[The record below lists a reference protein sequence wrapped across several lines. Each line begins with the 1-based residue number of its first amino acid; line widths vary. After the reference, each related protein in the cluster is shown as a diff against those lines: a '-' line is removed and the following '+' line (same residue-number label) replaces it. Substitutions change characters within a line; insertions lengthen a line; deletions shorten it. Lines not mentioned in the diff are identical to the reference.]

1 MRRRASGSGCMRW
14 KNRWG
19 GRCTDR
25 QAARRKPCAAVPF
38 TPCADQRPRE
48 SSEGCAVRATHAKP
62 GGIVPTRKRFDRSHP
77 PPWERSPG
85 RSSARFG
92 PVQRHGM
99 LADTFPVGRIGD
111 AAARTMDRCR
121 WGRIRSVMPVTW
133 GFLANDRACRPAAG
147 LSGMV
152 SMVTLERHDGVP
164 TRERG
169 NDQDQSIN
177 KGVLC

>member
-1 MRRRASGSGCMRW
+1 MKGVRTAERPAADLVLLLLLPHALTNGQEKAVKGAPCVPHTQSRGVIVPALQRGNAALDAPASGM
-14 KNRWG
+14 
-19 GRCTDR
+19 
-25 QAARRKPCAAVPF
+25 
-38 TPCADQRPRE
+38 
-48 SSEGCAVRATHAKP
+48 
-62 GGIVPTRKRFDRSHP
+62 
-77 PPWERSPG
+77 
-85 RSSARFG
+85 
-92 PVQRHGM
+92 VQRHGM

-111 AAARTMDRCR
+111 ATARTMDRCR

>member
-1 MRRRASGSGCMRW
+1 MPAMVVVLGCSS
-14 KNRWG
+14 
-19 GRCTDR
+19 C
-25 QAARRKPCAAVPF
+25 AVPP
-38 TPCADQRPRE
+38 TVGRE
-48 SSEGCAVRATHAKP
+48 TIFDCSHAP
-62 GGIVPTRKRFDRSHP
+62 A
-77 PPWERSPG
+77 WERSPG

-92 PVQRHGM
+92 PVRRHGM

-152 SMVTLERHDGVP
+152 SMVTLER
-164 TRERG
+164 G
-169 NDQDQSIN
+169 NDQNVGFLRTMWGLASRPLTDGQHGYAGASQGRSHAGAWERSKSGKR
-177 KGVLC
+177 KGVFS